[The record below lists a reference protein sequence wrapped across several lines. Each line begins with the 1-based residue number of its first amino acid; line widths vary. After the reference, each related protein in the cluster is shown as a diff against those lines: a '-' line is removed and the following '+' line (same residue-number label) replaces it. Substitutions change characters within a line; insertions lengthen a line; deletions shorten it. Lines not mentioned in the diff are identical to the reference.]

1 MALIRDESKDTC
13 FVQALLLYRKPDE
26 CQGEFL
32 KIHRFFRPDGSENR
46 SPSGCGLYAAPP
58 GCSSSLMDRL
68 NCTANM
74 VAVVQTANLDPNAYA
89 RHTAVRFSFEPRL
102 IHLFDPETEK
112 NLI

>member
-1 MALIRDESKDTC
+1 MALIRDESKDAC

-46 SPSGCGLYAAPP
+46 SPSGRGLYAAPP

-74 VAVVQTANLDPNAYA
+74 VAVVQTARVSATGSA
-89 RHTAVRFSFEPRL
+89 RNTAKTLSAKKLGR
-102 IHLFDPETEK
+102 I
-112 NLI
+112 